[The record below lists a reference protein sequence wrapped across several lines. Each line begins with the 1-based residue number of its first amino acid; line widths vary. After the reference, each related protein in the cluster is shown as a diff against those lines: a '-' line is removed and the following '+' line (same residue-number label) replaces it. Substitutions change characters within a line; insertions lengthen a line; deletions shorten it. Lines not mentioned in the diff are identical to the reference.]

1 MWARANAAAVTLI
14 ELMVVLTI
22 IVVLSGILLS
32 AIWQSRES
40 ARSANCLS
48 QMRQIATT
56 IPIPGDEPLIH
67 ADPDEIILLCPQGP
81 QNGLTNYGVSKYIV
95 ESVQLIEGRLAV
107 NYRLIS
113 TKDSTKVVLLYESKR
128 AGTSLTG
135 TESDVDMRHNGG
147 SNFVFADGHV
157 KWMRTVPPFV
167 PPPVPEHLREVVGE
181 ARGRCR

>member
-14 ELMVVLTI
+14 ELMVVITI
-22 IVVLSGILLS
+22 IVVLSGLLLS
-32 AIWQSRES
+32 AIWRSQES

-56 IPIPGDEPLIH
+56 IRIPGDEPLIY
-67 ADPDEIILLCPQGP
+67 ADPDDIILLCPQGP
-81 QNGLTNYGVSKYIV
+81 QDGVTNYGFNEYLAKDV
-95 ESVQLIEGRLAV
+95 EFVGNRWAV
-107 NYRLIS
+107 TYRTIY
-113 TKDSTKVVLLYESKR
+113 TKGSSKVVLLYESKR

-147 SNFVFADGHV
+147 SNFVFADGHA

-167 PPPVPEHLREVVGE
+167 PPPIPDR
-181 ARGRCR
+181 RR